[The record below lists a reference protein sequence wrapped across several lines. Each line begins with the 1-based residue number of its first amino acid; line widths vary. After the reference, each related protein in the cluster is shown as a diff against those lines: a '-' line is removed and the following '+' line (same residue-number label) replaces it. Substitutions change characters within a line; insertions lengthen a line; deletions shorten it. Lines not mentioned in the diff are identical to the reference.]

1 MAIDPTKASG
11 AQPLSGARID
21 QAGSNQS
28 ARQARAAT
36 SGAAQD
42 PDGDGDAQSDRVQLS
57 SEAREAGQALS
68 TTSASGL
75 SKDRLHEVLKR
86 LTSGYYDNPQV
97 IDRVARKVHD
107 ELRGST
113 LTD

>member
-11 AQPLSGARID
+11 AQPLSGARVD
-21 QAGSNQS
+21 QTGTNQS
-28 ARQARAAT
+28 TRQSRAAT
-36 SGAAQD
+36 NGAAHD

-97 IDRVARKVHD
+97 IDRVARKVND
-107 ELRGST
+107 ELRGSS
-113 LTD
+113 LAD